1 MCGEIHLGTPGR
13 NFLFTKPFCGENVL
27 LHSKSNWNV
36 STIILVRIQIVS
48 IEEYFKLFGFGEAF
62 KLRQYIITFTVQNF
76 LLSRK
81 NSANKEVCNSFFLST
96 ITQVSVTVA
105 NLIAISIEIAPTNPE
120 SAEQSVYIFI
130 TILKVAISGWFYFPF
145 HDFFEIVMI
154 LIITNK
160 LLKVI
165 PCSCKVRKEGVK
177 VLFIWPLEIF
187 IFVIGPCIVN
197 LFFYFWQ
204 KSPDEGSDFI
214 VGNFV
219 EEGKSQKFISQ
230 RETFPA
236 KIVVQLYS
244 TCEVQCSCNN
254 FCASV
259 LNSVQFGNICL
270 FQGSIEDDHAII
282 NYGPN
287 LLLIEDIK
295 D

>member
-81 NSANKEVCNSFFLST
+81 NSANKEVCNCFFLST

-204 KSPDEGSDFI
+204 KCPDEGSDFI

-219 EEGKSQKFISQ
+219 EEGVS
-230 RETFPA
+230 
-236 KIVVQLYS
+236 
-244 TCEVQCSCNN
+244 
-254 FCASV
+254 
-259 LNSVQFGNICL
+259 
-270 FQGSIEDDHAII
+270 
-282 NYGPN
+282 
-287 LLLIEDIK
+287 LLP
-295 D
+295 